1 MEDINKRK
9 KILFITPL
17 PPPVHGSSMVSEY
30 IRKSTILNDAF
41 DMDFVNLSTSRTM
54 EEIGKSSLSLY
65 LKKLFRFLFSYLLTI
80 GKLIKNRYA
89 LCYLAITCHG
99 IGFMKDVPFVL
110 LCKIFGRKV
119 VIHQHNKGMSSCVN
133 RFPYKWLMPLAY
145 KNTKVILL
153 SERLYP
159 DIEQVVRR
167 EQVMICPNGIPSV
180 VDNEGVQVNN
190 EGTPHLLYLSNLII
204 SKGVYVLLDAC
215 KILKEHG
222 YEFVCDFVGGETKEV
237 TKESFEKAVIERGLE
252 DVIRYHGPQ
261 YGSQKEMFW
270 NKSNIFVFPTFYHNE
285 CFPLVLLEAMQ
296 HGLACVST
304 NEGGI
309 PDIIENGKTGM
320 ICERNNPI
328 DLAEKLKNILEHCS
342 IATTMGQNSKERF
355 NEMFILARFEKQI
368 MQCFKIA
375 IEGIE

>member
-1 MEDINKRK
+1 MVNK

-17 PPPVHGSSMVSEY
+17 PPPIHGSSMVSEY

-54 EEIGKSSLSLY
+54 EEIGKSSLFL
-65 LKKLFRFLFSYLLTI
+65 LKKLFRFLFSYLSTI
-80 GKLIKNRYA
+80 GKLVMNRYD

-99 IGFMKDVPFVL
+99 IGFLKDMPFVL
-110 LCKIFGRKV
+110 LCKMFGRKV
-119 VIHQHNKGMSSCVN
+119 IIHQHNKGMSNYVN
-133 RFPYKWLMPLAY
+133 RFPYKQLLPLVY

-153 SERLYP
+153 SERLYS

-180 VDNEGVQVNN
+180 LDNENIQEKS
-190 EGTPHLLYLSNLII
+190 EGSPHLLYLSNLII

-215 KILKEHG
+215 KILKENG
-222 YEFVCDFVGGETKEV
+222 REFVCDFVGGETKEV

-252 DVIRYHGPQ
+252 DVVRYHGPQ
-261 YGSQKEMFW
+261 YGSQKEKFW
-270 NKSNIFVFPTFYHNE
+270 NKSDIFVFPTFYHNE

-309 PDIIENGKTGM
+309 PDMIEDGKTGL

-328 DLAEKLKNILEHCS
+328 DLANKIMKILEDRS
-342 IATTMGQNSKERF
+342 IATTMGQLSKERF
-355 NEMFILARFEKQI
+355 NEMYALPIFEKQI
-368 MQCFKIA
+368 KQCLKIA
-375 IEGIE
+375 IGDID